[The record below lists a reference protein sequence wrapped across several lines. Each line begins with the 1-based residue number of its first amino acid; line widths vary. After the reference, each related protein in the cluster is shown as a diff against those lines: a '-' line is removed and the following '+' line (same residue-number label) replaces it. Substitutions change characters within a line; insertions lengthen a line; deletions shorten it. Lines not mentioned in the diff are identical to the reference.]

1 MEPSSLTVLKN
12 SYLCYSV
19 VEMVSVYVHGRFPER
34 VEKLFIQ
41 KHGYLQTYNTVVSS
55 RLRNPS

>member
-19 VEMVSVYVHGRFPER
+19 VEMVSVYVHGLFPER

-41 KHGYLQTYNTVVSS
+41 KHG
-55 RLRNPS
+55 